1 MGGARQ
7 AVGENV
13 RALKDFGLSVTTEA
27 ATSSDTRATT
37 TFMSAAL
44 TIEAIRITTAS
55 WSPSSQNPAIH
66 VGSIGVAWAT
76 GQSAMS
82 ATSSG
87 PAVQRRQLIGSWYH
101 TAQALATESP
111 TARPDGVTL
120 LATAERSIS
129 LFRDLATK
137 HGLDGWRHV
146 GAMLRGGASHQARR
160 PGARLSTPRRATS
173 LARLWHGQGRT
184 RQARALLAPV
194 Y

>member
-111 TARPDGVTL
+111 TARPQRVTL
-120 LATAERSIS
+120 LATAERPIS
-129 LFRDLATK
+129 LLRARAPTP
-137 HGLDGWRHV
+137 GLDAARPL
-146 GAMLRGGASHQARR
+146 AALRR
-160 PGARLSTPRRATS
+160 
-173 LARLWHGQGRT
+173 
-184 RQARALLAPV
+184 
-194 Y
+194 